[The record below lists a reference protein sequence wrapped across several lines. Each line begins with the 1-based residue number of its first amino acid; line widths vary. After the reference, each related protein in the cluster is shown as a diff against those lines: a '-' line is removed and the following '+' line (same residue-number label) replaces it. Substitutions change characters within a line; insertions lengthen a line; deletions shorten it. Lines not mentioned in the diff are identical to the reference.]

1 MINKRCL
8 KRCGVVISGVL
19 ICTLVSVV
27 VVREGMAAPEQTTV
41 ELTGV
46 IWDFRPSHPDFDVAP
61 ANGFG
66 HTMWNIAPDL
76 GPRAKPVYLGG
87 GAKVDSQCWDNVND
101 RPICWTLYDP
111 DLGDTEAVRD
121 NLDNGAVTS
130 PTTFDQWFNNYPGV
144 NMSGLVTVTGVYQE
158 SGDYAGMYEIN
169 EPQFYPIDGT
179 LLGNDSKHN
188 NFFAFEILAEF
199 VHDTAAN
206 HQLMFKSDDDTW
218 VFIDGRLVA
227 DLGGIKGSAEQWV
240 ELNRLNLVE
249 GEIYRIHMFTTNR
262 GGNPRLHLVT
272 SIPLTTSPVLPTIS
286 FLFD

>member
-1 MINKRCL
+1 MISTRCL
-8 KRCGVVISGVL
+8 RRCGVVLSGVL
-19 ICTLVSVV
+19 ICTLVGVV
-27 VVREGMAAPEQTTV
+27 VVREGMAAPAQTTV
-41 ELTGV
+41 VLTGV
-46 IWDFRPSHPDFDVAP
+46 IWDFPISHPDFDIAP

-76 GPRAKPVYLGG
+76 GPDGKPVYLGG
-87 GAKVDSQCWDNVND
+87 GAKVFSQCLDAND

-111 DLGDTEAVRD
+111 VLDNKEAVRD
-121 NLDNGAVTS
+121 TDDNGAVTS
-130 PTTFDQWFNNYPGV
+130 STTFDQWFNNYPGV

-158 SGDYAGMYEIN
+158 SGTYAGMYEIN
-169 EPQFYPIDGT
+169 EPKFYPIDGI

-188 NFFAFEILAEF
+188 NFFAFEIMAEF

-206 HQLMFKSDDDTW
+206 HEFLFKSEDDTW

-240 ELNRLNLVE
+240 ELNRLNLVD

-272 SIPLTTSPVLPTIS
+272 SIPLTASPVLPTIS

>member
-1 MINKRCL
+1 MISERCL
-8 KRCGVVISGVL
+8 RRCGVVACGVL
-19 ICTLVSVV
+19 VCALVSVV
-27 VVREGMAAPEQTTV
+27 VVREGMAVPEQTTV

-46 IWDFRPSHPDFDVAP
+46 IWDFPPSNPDFDIAP
-61 ANGFG
+61 ASGFG

-76 GPRAKPVYLGG
+76 GPDGKPVYLGG
-87 GAKVDSQCWDNVND
+87 GAKVESQCLSGVTGL
-101 RPICWTLYDP
+101 PICWTLYDP
-111 DLGDTEAVRD
+111 VLLDTEAVRD
-121 NLDNGAVTS
+121 TADNGAVTS
-130 PTTFDQWFNNYPGV
+130 STTFDQWFNNYPGV

-158 SGDYAGMYEIN
+158 SGTYAGMYEIN

-240 ELNRLNLVE
+240 EVNRLNLVD

>member
-1 MINKRCL
+1 M
-8 KRCGVVISGVL
+8 
-19 ICTLVSVV
+19 SVV
-27 VVREGMAAPEQTTV
+27 AEREGMAAPEQTTV
-41 ELTGV
+41 QLTGV
-46 IWDFRPSHPDFDVAP
+46 IWDFPPSNPDFDIVP
-61 ANGFG
+61 SNGFG

-76 GPRAKPVYLGG
+76 GPRGKPVYLGG
-87 GAKVDSQCWDNVND
+87 GAKVASQCLDVTG

-111 DLGDTEAVRD
+111 LLLDTEAVRD
-121 NLDNGAVTS
+121 KADNGAVTS
-130 PTTFDQWFNNYPGV
+130 STTFDQWFNNYPGV
-144 NMSGLVTVTGVYQE
+144 NMSGLVTVTGVYRE
-158 SGDYAGMYEIN
+158 SGTYAGMYEIN
-169 EPQFYPIDGT
+169 VPKFYPIDGI

-188 NFFAFEILAEF
+188 NFFAFEIMAEF

-206 HQLMFKSDDDTW
+206 YELMFKSEDDTW

-240 ELNRLNLVE
+240 EVNRLNLVD

>member
-1 MINKRCL
+1 MISKRCL
-8 KRCGVVISGVL
+8 SGCGVATCGVL
-19 ICTLVSVV
+19 MGALVNLVGV
-27 VVREGMAAPEQTTV
+27 QEGMAAPEQTTV
-41 ELTGV
+41 QLTGV
-46 IWDFRPSHPDFDVAP
+46 IWDFPPSNPDFDIAP
-61 ANGFG
+61 SNGFG

-76 GPRAKPVYLGG
+76 GPDGKPVYVGG
-87 GAKVDSQCWDNVND
+87 GAKVASQCLDVTG

-111 DLGDTEAVRD
+111 VLLDTEAVRD
-121 NLDNGAVTS
+121 TADNGAVTS
-130 PTTFDQWFNNYPGV
+130 STTFDQWFNNYPGV

-158 SGDYAGMYEIN
+158 SGTYAGMYEIN
-169 EPQFYPIDGT
+169 EPKFYPIDGI

-188 NFFAFEILAEF
+188 NFFAFEIMAEF

-206 HQLMFKSDDDTW
+206 HELLFKSEDDTW

-240 ELNRLNLVE
+240 ELNRLNLVD